1 MWLQDVK
8 AGDKAVLGIS
18 RTMGSTNYY
27 LVSVKR
33 VTNTQVIVS
42 VGNSDKR
49 FRKSDGG
56 VVGDNGSGWMRA
68 RYYLHPLNEENANR
82 VLQTQ
87 EDIKLAAMQREIR
100 DVIAGNWSSLTKEQ
114 CEAIIVATSGLSSS

>member
-8 AGDKAVLGIS
+8 AGDKVVLGIS
-18 RTMGSTNYY
+18 HTMGNTGYY
-27 LVSVKR
+27 LVSVER
-33 VTNTQVIVS
+33 VTRTQVIVS

-56 VVGDNGSGWMRA
+56 VVGDNGSGWMRT
-68 RYYLHPLNEENANR
+68 RYYLHPLNEENARR

-87 EDIKLAAMQREIR
+87 EDSKLAALRRESR
-100 DVIAGNWSSLTKEQ
+100 DIIAGNWPNLTKEQ
-114 CEAIIVATSGLSSS
+114 CEAIIEATSGLSTS